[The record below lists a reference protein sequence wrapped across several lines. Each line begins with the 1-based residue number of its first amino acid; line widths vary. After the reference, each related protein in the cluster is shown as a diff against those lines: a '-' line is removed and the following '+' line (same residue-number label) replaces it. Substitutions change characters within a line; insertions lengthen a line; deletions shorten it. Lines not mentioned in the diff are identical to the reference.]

1 MMTSL
6 TRRQQ
11 QVYDFISNYQQQ
23 CGYAPTLQ
31 EIAAHLDV
39 RGNLGVIRHL
49 QALEKKGHIRRTAG
63 SSRGIVLLG
72 RVGWANSAI
81 ALPLVGSVPAGPL
94 SEALEDI
101 EGYLAVDPSLVRG
114 DGCFALRVRGD
125 SMIEAQIAPGDLAI
139 VRPQSTA
146 DNGDIV
152 VAMIAGEATLKRFYR
167 EAGQIRLQPENA
179 RLEPIIVTADAGE
192 VVIIGKVTGIVRTLE

>member
-1 MMTSL
+1 MASL

-11 QVYDFISNYQQQ
+11 QVYDFIGSYQQQ

-31 EIAAHLDV
+31 EIAAHLQV

-49 QALEKKGHIRRTAG
+49 QALEKKGCIRRTAG

-72 RVGWANSAI
+72 RTTAAV
-81 ALPLVGSVPAGPL
+81 ALPLVGSVQAGAL
-94 SEALEDI
+94 SEALEDV
-101 EGYLAVDPSLVRG
+101 EDSLAVDPSLVRG
-114 DGCFALRVRGD
+114 EGCFALRVRGD

-139 VRPQSTA
+139 VRPQASA
-146 DNGDIV
+146 ENGDIV
-152 VAMIAGEATLKRFYR
+152 VAMLDGEATLKRFFR

-179 RLEPIIVTADAGE
+179 RLQPIIVTAEAGE
-192 VVIIGKVTGIVRTLE
+192 VVIIGKVTGIVRNLE